1 MKVLATIVASLVLA
15 APAQAQDVF
24 RLGLGDSLD
33 TVLTTPDGG
42 AWASVWT
49 RDGVEI
55 RRVAPDGTVR
65 TTPALPPLNALVLG
79 PDGLPWLL
87 SGISIERVDAA
98 GALTTV
104 AADAFGSALATGPD
118 GTGWMQTEEDQIQHV
133 APDGT
138 ITTADVTVP
147 GCAYFRVETL
157 ARASDDAMWFF
168 ASGCGVVRWP
178 RGGTPAVIAQSA
190 DYVQRLVPDATG
202 GMWFSSSYAP
212 GGGHIAADG
221 RTLRLRGIERTYDVA
236 VAPDGTA
243 WFTTG
248 RCRLARANADRSVSL
263 IPTSIPAHEVELTP
277 DGGIWLGSRG
287 RLQRTTL
294 GAAVAPGC
302 DSTPPKVTLTPRPG
316 KRFTLAALR
325 RNRGLTITVRE
336 PFALQAAFVDGD
348 GEPFRRAAKVVAAP
362 RGGSVKLRLSPAE
375 LRRLARSKRP
385 AVRLWGDLRDRE
397 GNYLDLE
404 RELRVR
410 R

>member
-1 MKVLATIVASLVLA
+1 MKALAAILASLALA

-33 TVLTTPDGG
+33 TVLATPDGG
-42 AWASVWT
+42 AWASVWA
-49 RDGVEI
+49 RDSVEI
-55 RRVAPDGTVR
+55 RRVAPDGTVG
-65 TTPALPPLNALVLG
+65 TTRALPPLNALVLG

-104 AADAFGSALATGPD
+104 AEDAFASALATGPD
-118 GTGWMQTEEDQIQHV
+118 GTGWMQTQEDQIQHV

-168 ASGCGVVRWP
+168 ANGCGVVRWP

-190 DYVQRLVPDATG
+190 DHVQRLVPDATG

-248 RCRLARANADRSVSL
+248 RCRLARANPDGRVAL
-263 IPTSIPAHEVELTP
+263 IPTAIPAWQLELAP

-287 RLQRTTL
+287 RLQRTTI
-294 GAAVAPGC
+294 GASAPGC
-302 DSTPPKVTLTPRPG
+302 DSTPQKPTLTPRPG

-336 PFALQAAFVDGD
+336 PFALQAAFVDDD
-348 GEPFRRAAKVVAAP
+348 GEPFRRASKIVAGP
-362 RGGSVKLRLSPAE
+362 RGGSVRLPLNPAQ

-385 AVRLWGDLRDRE
+385 VLNLWGDLRDRE